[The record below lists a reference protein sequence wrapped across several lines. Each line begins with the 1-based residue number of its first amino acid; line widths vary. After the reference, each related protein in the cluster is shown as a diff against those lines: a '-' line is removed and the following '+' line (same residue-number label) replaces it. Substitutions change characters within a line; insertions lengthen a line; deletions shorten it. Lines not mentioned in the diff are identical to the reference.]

1 MMLPFGRPIL
11 ETPMTDLFSTAEN
24 ADRSAALLLQD
35 RLRAGD
41 SITRAALNEAMTK
54 AYGGTDAQG
63 CWTQRESFEVLEHA
77 LMKMPEPIEWTEAD
91 ELAASPPIA
100 PGTDPESPIRH

>member
-1 MMLPFGRPIL
+1 MMLPFGRPIQ

-77 LMKMPEPIEWTEAD
+77 LVSSPEPIEWTAEDEARARELMIHSRD
-91 ELAASPPIA
+91 ESGATA
-100 PGTDPESPIRH
+100 H